1 MEDGDQP
8 SWSSDDDVAAPPPST
23 PSTKQLHGKI
33 EWDSD
38 SSTPSASDAAHDASR
53 GDAGDTVGVRN
64 GRTSESEEEEEVEC
78 EICMEGTSA
87 TSQILIYA
95 IQSYCIY
102 SFTSSP
108 MCVLIWTVE
117 LTIHGMQQHAPF
129 QYLFFPSNFT

>member
-38 SSTPSASDAAHDASR
+38 SSTAAAHAASR
-53 GDAGDTVGVRN
+53 GDAMDTVGVRN
-64 GRTSESEEEEEVEC
+64 GRTSESEEEEVVEC
-78 EICMEGTSA
+78 EICMEGTLA

-95 IQSYCIY
+95 IQS
-102 SFTSSP
+102 
-108 MCVLIWTVE
+108 
-117 LTIHGMQQHAPF
+117 
-129 QYLFFPSNFT
+129 

>member
-38 SSTPSASDAAHDASR
+38 SSTSSEAAPSASDAAHAASR
-53 GDAGDTVGVRN
+53 GDAVDTVGVRN
-64 GRTSESEEEEEVEC
+64 GRTSESEEEVEVEC
-78 EICMEGTSA
+78 EICMEGTLA

-95 IQSYCIY
+95 IQS
-102 SFTSSP
+102 
-108 MCVLIWTVE
+108 
-117 LTIHGMQQHAPF
+117 
-129 QYLFFPSNFT
+129 

>member
-38 SSTPSASDAAHDASR
+38 SSTSSGHVAPSASDAAHAASR
-53 GDAGDTVGVRN
+53 GDAMDTVGVRN
-64 GRTSESEEEEEVEC
+64 GRTSESEEEEVVEC
-78 EICMEGTSA
+78 EICMEGTLA

-95 IQSYCIY
+95 IQS
-102 SFTSSP
+102 
-108 MCVLIWTVE
+108 
-117 LTIHGMQQHAPF
+117 
-129 QYLFFPSNFT
+129 